1 MVEELS
7 WKVSAAFALGAA
19 AHYAVSSWLQSPTD
33 AKSGVSGSS
42 AGDKRAEDAAQSS
55 SAPEHEGSSSDESD
69 DGEWEGEDEARWEPH
84 KMVLCVRTDLK
95 MGKGGLALL
104 GEAMRALE
112 H

>member
-1 MVEELS
+1 MVDELS

-19 AHYAVSSWLQSPTD
+19 AHYALSSWLQPPAE

-42 AGDKRAEDAAQSS
+42 IGDKRAEDAAQ
-55 SAPEHEGSSSDESD
+55 AHEGSSSDESD

-95 MGKGGLALL
+95 MGKGALARL
-104 GEAMRALE
+104 GEASCTLG